1 LKLLKGY
8 HKDEINIRMKK
19 IIYTFAAIVVLL
31 LISFALEPSF
41 TPKGS
46 LYIYNGTVITLED
59 EQPKANAVF
68 VDKGIIVAVGSD
80 PELRLHLKETTQLI
94 DLKGAT
100 LLPGFIDP
108 HTHPVASSFL
118 HGMIDLSGFTHENQN
133 EIWTHLESKIKNYSP
148 GEWIL
153 CKGLDVVLV
162 ADLEPPHIT
171 YLDSISPNNPLLILS
186 LSMHSFWGNSLAFS
200 AVGIN
205 KNSPNPT
212 GSSYYGKDAGGNLN
226 GYISEQAA
234 FQPFRDT
241 VINAMGS
248 AVLKEKCVTI
258 LDEYAA
264 NGNTCITS
272 MGITTNDPDVIR
284 LYQHLSSQ
292 QTSLFNNIL
301 QRLGLLPDR
310 KPTVRN
316 FVFVRDDADHL
327 LPFSP
332 NNGDDYFKMTGV
344 KFWYD
349 GSPYTGSM
357 YLNEPF
363 KSSTVNQEKTHV
375 PTGHS
380 GKALWNNDEIANRIK
395 QYDSV
400 GWQVAIHTQGDR
412 AISETLNAFEKS
424 GIPKNSR
431 HRLEHCLLPSKKDI
445 QRMSKL
451 GVSPSFHIN
460 HLWYYGEALEDH
472 IIGRE
477 RTDKI
482 LPLKAAE
489 NNSLIFSLHADQPMF
504 ESNPLSL
511 LHTAVNRKTR
521 DGKIVGKSNKISVE
535 QGLKSL
541 TINAAWQ
548 IKMENKIG
556 SIKPGKYADFVIIDQ
571 NPMMVDPEKIK
582 DIHVLQTIVS
592 GNIIYKKD

>member
-1 LKLLKGY
+1 
-8 HKDEINIRMKK
+8 MKK
-19 IIYTFAAIVVLL
+19 IIYIYTFAATVVLL

-41 TPKGS
+41 TPNGS

-68 VDKGIIVAVGSD
+68 VDKGKIVAVGSD
-80 PELRLHLKETTQLI
+80 PELRLHLKETTKII

-133 EIWTHLESKIKNYSP
+133 EIWTHLESNIKNYAP

-162 ADLEPPHIT
+162 DDLEPPHIT

-200 AVGIN
+200 AAGIN

-212 GSSYYGKDAGGNLN
+212 GSSYYGKDAGENLN

-234 FQPFRDT
+234 FQPFKDT

-248 AVLKEKCVTI
+248 AVLKEKCVTV

-292 QTSLFNNIL
+292 QTSLFNKIL

-332 NNGDDYFKMTGV
+332 NNGDDYFKMAGV

-363 KSSTVNQEKTHV
+363 KSSTVNQEKIHV

-395 QYDSV
+395 RYDSV

-412 AISETLNAFEKS
+412 AISETLDAFEKS

-504 ESNPLSL
+504 ESDPLSL

-571 NPMMVDPEKIK
+571 NPMMVDPDKIK
-582 DIHVLQTIVS
+582 DIHVLQTIVN

>member
-1 LKLLKGY
+1 
-8 HKDEINIRMKK
+8 MKK
-19 IIYTFAAIVVLL
+19 IIHSFIAIVALL

-41 TPKGS
+41 TPNGS
-46 LYIYNGTVITLED
+46 LYIYNGTVITLEN
-59 EQPKANAVF
+59 EQPEANAVF
-68 VDKGIIVAVGSD
+68 VDEGKIVAVGSD
-80 PELRLHLKETTQLI
+80 PELRLHLKETTQII

-118 HGMIDLSGFTHENQN
+118 HGMIDLSGFTHDSQK
-133 EIWTHLESKIKNYSP
+133 EIWNHLESKINNYSP

-153 CKGLDVVLV
+153 CKGFDVVLV
-162 ADLEPPHIT
+162 EDLVPPHIT

-186 LSMHSFWGNSLAFS
+186 LSGHSYWGNSLAFS
-200 AVGIN
+200 AAGIN
-205 KNSPNPT
+205 KSSPNPS
-212 GSSYYGKDAGGNLN
+212 GSSYYGRDAGGTLN

-234 FQPFRDT
+234 FQPFRNT
-241 VINAMGS
+241 VINTIGS
-248 AVLKEKCVTI
+248 DVLKEKCVI
-258 LDEYAA
+258 VLDEYAA
-264 NGNTCITS
+264 NGNTSITS
-272 MGITTNDPDVIR
+272 MGITAYDPDVIR
-284 LYQHLSSQ
+284 LYQHLSSE
-292 QTSLFNNIL
+292 QTSLLNKVL
-301 QRLGLLPDR
+301 QRLGLLPRR

-332 NNGDDYFKMTGV
+332 NNGDDFFKMSGV

-363 KSSTVNQEKTHV
+363 KSSSVNQEKIHV
-375 PTGHS
+375 PLGHS
-380 GKALWNNDEIANRIK
+380 GKALWKNDEISNRIK

-400 GWQVAIHTQGDR
+400 GWQVAVHTQGDR
-412 AISETLNAFEKS
+412 AISETLDAFEKS

-431 HRLEHCLLPSKKDI
+431 HRLEHCLLPSKKAI
-445 QRMSKL
+445 QRMVKL

-472 IIGRE
+472 IIGQE
-477 RTDKI
+477 RTDEI
-482 LPLKAAE
+482 LPLKSAE
-489 NNSLIFSLHADQPMF
+489 NNSLIFSIHADQPMF

-521 DGKIVGKSNKISVE
+521 YGNLFGKSNKIGVE

-556 SIKPGKYADFVIIDQ
+556 SIKPGKYADFVILDQ

-582 DIHVLQTIVS
+582 DIHVLQTIVN
-592 GNIIYKKD
+592 GNIVYKKD

>member
-1 LKLLKGY
+1 
-8 HKDEINIRMKK
+8 MKK
-19 IIYTFAAIVVLL
+19 IVYILLATVALL

-41 TPKGS
+41 TPNGS

-68 VDKGIIVAVGSD
+68 VDKGKIVAVGSD

-118 HGMIDLSGFTHENQN
+118 HGMIDLSGFTHANQK
-133 EIWTHLESKIKNYSP
+133 EIWTHLESKIKNYAP

-162 ADLEPPHIT
+162 DDLEPPHIT

-200 AVGIN
+200 AAGIN
-205 KNSPNPT
+205 KNSPNPD
-212 GSSYYGKDAGGNLN
+212 GASYYGKDAGGNLN

-234 FQPFRDT
+234 FQPFRGT
-241 VINAMGS
+241 VINAMGN
-248 AVLKEKCVTI
+248 AVLKEKCVTV

-272 MGITTNDPDVIR
+272 MGITTNDPGVIR

-292 QTSLFNNIL
+292 QTSLFNTIL

-332 NNGDDYFKMTGV
+332 NNGDDYFKMAGV

-363 KSSTVNQEKTHV
+363 KSSTVNQEKIHV

-395 QYDSV
+395 RYDSV

-412 AISETLNAFEKS
+412 AISETLDAFEKS

-504 ESNPLSL
+504 ESDPLSL
-511 LHTAVNRKTR
+511 LHTAVNRETR
-521 DGKIVGKSNKISVE
+521 DGEIVGKSNKISVE

-556 SIKPGKYADFVIIDQ
+556 SIKPGKYADFVVIDQ

-582 DIHVLQTIVS
+582 DIHVLQTIMN

>member
-1 LKLLKGY
+1 
-8 HKDEINIRMKK
+8 MKK
-19 IIYTFAAIVVLL
+19 IIHSFVAIVVLL

-68 VDKGIIVAVGSD
+68 VDEGKIVAVGND
-80 PELRLHLKETTQLI
+80 PELRLHLKETTKLI

-118 HGMIDLSGFTHENQN
+118 HGMIDLSGFRHENQK
-133 EIWTHLESKIKNYSP
+133 EIWTHLESEIKNYAP
-148 GEWIL
+148 GEWIM

-162 ADLEPPHIT
+162 DDLEPPHIT

-186 LSMHSFWGNSLAFS
+186 LSMHSFWGNSLAFN
-200 AVGIN
+200 AAGIN
-205 KNSPNPT
+205 KNSPNPSE
-212 GSSYYGKDAGGNLN
+212 SSFYGKDASGSLN

-241 VINAMGS
+241 VINAMGKV
-248 AVLKEKCVTI
+248 VLKEKCVTV

-272 MGITTNDPDVIR
+272 MGITTNDPNVIR

-292 QTSLFNNIL
+292 KTSIFNTIL
-301 QRLGLLPDR
+301 QRFGLLPDR
-310 KPTVRN
+310 RPTVRN

-332 NNGDDYFKMTGV
+332 NNGDDFFKMSGV

-363 KSSTVNQEKTHV
+363 KSSSVNQEKIHV
-375 PTGHS
+375 PLGHS
-380 GKALWNNDEIANRIK
+380 GKALWKNDEIANRIK

-400 GWQVAIHTQGDR
+400 GWQVAVHTQGDR
-412 AISETLNAFEKS
+412 AISETLDAFEKS

-431 HRLEHCLLPSKKDI
+431 HRLEHCLLPSKKAI
-445 QRMSKL
+445 QRMVKL

-472 IIGRE
+472 IIGQE
-477 RTDKI
+477 RTDEI
-482 LPLKAAE
+482 LPLKSAE
-489 NNSLIFSLHADQPMF
+489 NNSLIFSIHADQPMF

-521 DGKIVGKSNKISVE
+521 YGNLFGKSNKIGVE

-556 SIKPGKYADFVIIDQ
+556 SIKPGKYADFVILDQ

-582 DIHVLQTIVS
+582 DIHVLQTIVN
-592 GNIIYKKD
+592 GNIVYKKD

>member
-1 LKLLKGY
+1 
-8 HKDEINIRMKK
+8 MKK
-19 IIYTFAAIVVLL
+19 IIHSFVAIVALL

-68 VDKGIIVAVGSD
+68 VDKGKIVAVGND
-80 PELRLHLKETTQLI
+80 PELRLHLKETTKLI

-118 HGMIDLSGFTHENQN
+118 HEMIDLSGFRHENQK
-133 EIWTHLESKIKNYSP
+133 EIWTHLESEIKNYAP
-148 GEWIL
+148 GEWIM

-162 ADLEPPHIT
+162 DDLEPPHIT

-186 LSMHSFWGNSLAFS
+186 LSMHSFWGNSLAFN
-200 AVGIN
+200 AAGIN
-205 KNSPNPT
+205 KNSPNPSE
-212 GSSYYGKDAGGNLN
+212 SSFYGKDASGSLN

-241 VINAMGS
+241 VINAMGKV
-248 AVLKEKCVTI
+248 VLKEKCVTV

-272 MGITTNDPDVIR
+272 MGITTNDPNVIR
-284 LYQHLSSQ
+284 LYQHLSSE
-292 QTSLFNNIL
+292 QTSLLNKVL
-301 QRLGLLPDR
+301 QRLGLLPRR

-316 FVFVRDDADHL
+316 FVFVRDDADYL

-332 NNGDDYFKMTGV
+332 NNGDDFFKMAGV

-363 KSSTVNQEKTHV
+363 KSSSVNQEKIHV
-375 PTGHS
+375 PLGHS
-380 GKALWNNDEIANRIK
+380 GKALWKNDEIANRIK

-400 GWQVAIHTQGDR
+400 GWQVAVHTQGDR
-412 AISETLNAFEKS
+412 AISETLDAFEKS

-431 HRLEHCLLPSKKDI
+431 HRLEHCLLPSKKAI
-445 QRMSKL
+445 QRMVKL

-460 HLWYYGEALEDH
+460 HLWYYGEALENH

-504 ESNPLSL
+504 ESDPLSL

-521 DGKIVGKSNKISVE
+521 YGNLFGKSSKIGVE

-556 SIKPGKYADFVIIDQ
+556 SIKPGKYADFVILDQ

-582 DIHVLQTIVS
+582 DIHVLQTIVN
-592 GNIIYKKD
+592 GNIVYKKD

>member
-1 LKLLKGY
+1 
-8 HKDEINIRMKK
+8 MKK
-19 IIYTFAAIVVLL
+19 IIYIYTFAATVVLL

-41 TPKGS
+41 TPNGS

-68 VDKGIIVAVGSD
+68 VDKGKIVAVGSD

-118 HGMIDLSGFTHENQN
+118 HGMIDLSGFTHENQK

-200 AVGIN
+200 AAGIN

-212 GSSYYGKDAGGNLN
+212 GSSYYGKDADENLN

-248 AVLKEKCVTI
+248 AVLKEKCVTV
-258 LDEYAA
+258 LYEYAA

-332 NNGDDYFKMTGV
+332 NNGDDYFKMVGV

-363 KSSTVNQEKTHV
+363 KSSTVNQEKIHV
-375 PTGHS
+375 PAGHS
-380 GKALWNNDEIANRIK
+380 GKALWNKDEIANRIQ
-395 QYDSV
+395 QYDSA

-412 AISETLNAFEKS
+412 AISEPLDAFKKS
-424 GIPKNSR
+424 GIQKNSR

-445 QRMSKL
+445 QRMAKL

-477 RTDKI
+477 RTEKI

-504 ESNPLSL
+504 ESDPLSL
-511 LHTAVNRKTR
+511 LHTAVNRETR
-521 DGKIVGKSNKISVE
+521 DGKIVGKSNKITVE

-571 NPMMVDPEKIK
+571 NPMMVDPDKIK
-582 DIHVLQTIVS
+582 DIHVLQTIVN

>member
-1 LKLLKGY
+1 
-8 HKDEINIRMKK
+8 MKK
-19 IIYTFAAIVVLL
+19 IVYILLATVALL

-46 LYIYNGTVITLED
+46 LYIYNGTVITLEN
-59 EQPKANAVF
+59 EQPEANAVF
-68 VDKGIIVAVGSD
+68 VDEGKIVAVGSD
-80 PELRLHLKETTQLI
+80 PELRLHLKETTQII

-118 HGMIDLSGFTHENQN
+118 HGMIDLSGFTHDSQK
-133 EIWTHLESKIKNYSP
+133 EIWNHLESKINNYSP

-153 CKGLDVVLV
+153 CKGFDVVLV
-162 ADLEPPHIT
+162 EDLVPPHIT

-186 LSMHSFWGNSLAFS
+186 LSGHSYWGNSLAFS
-200 AVGIN
+200 AAGIN
-205 KNSPNPT
+205 KSSPNPS
-212 GSSYYGKDAGGNLN
+212 GSSYYGRDAGGTLN

-234 FQPFRDT
+234 FQPFRNT
-241 VINAMGS
+241 VINTIGS
-248 AVLKEKCVTI
+248 DVLKEKCVI
-258 LDEYAA
+258 VLDEYAA
-264 NGNTCITS
+264 NGNTSITS
-272 MGITTNDPDVIR
+272 MGITAYDPDVIR
-284 LYQHLSSQ
+284 LYQHLSSE
-292 QTSLFNNIL
+292 QTSLLNKVL
-301 QRLGLLPDR
+301 QRLGLLPRR

-332 NNGDDYFKMTGV
+332 NNGDDFFKMSGV

-363 KSSTVNQEKTHV
+363 KSSSVNQEKIHV
-375 PTGHS
+375 PLGHS
-380 GKALWNNDEIANRIK
+380 GKALWKNDEISNRIK

-400 GWQVAIHTQGDR
+400 GWQVAVHTQGDR
-412 AISETLNAFEKS
+412 AISETLDAFEKS

-431 HRLEHCLLPSKKDI
+431 HRLEHCLLPSKKAI
-445 QRMSKL
+445 QRMVKL

-472 IIGRE
+472 IIGQE
-477 RTDKI
+477 RTDEI
-482 LPLKAAE
+482 LPLKSAE
-489 NNSLIFSLHADQPMF
+489 NNSLIFSIHADQPMF

-521 DGKIVGKSNKISVE
+521 YGNLFGKSNKIGVE

-582 DIHVLQTIVS
+582 DIHVLQTIVN
-592 GNIIYKKD
+592 GNIVYKKD

>member
-1 LKLLKGY
+1 
-8 HKDEINIRMKK
+8 MKK
-19 IIYTFAAIVVLL
+19 IIHSFVAIVVLL

-46 LYIYNGTVITLED
+46 LYIYNGTVITLEN
-59 EQPKANAVF
+59 EQPEANAVF
-68 VDKGIIVAVGSD
+68 VDEGKIVAVGSD
-80 PELRLHLKETTQLI
+80 TELRLHLKETTQII

-118 HGMIDLSGFTHENQN
+118 HGMIDLSGFTHDSQK
-133 EIWTHLESKIKNYSP
+133 EIWNHLESKINNYSP
-148 GEWIL
+148 GKWIL
-153 CKGLDVVLV
+153 CKGFDVVLV
-162 ADLEPPHIT
+162 EDLVPPHIT

-186 LSMHSFWGNSLAFS
+186 LSGHSYWGNSLAFS
-200 AVGIN
+200 AAGIN
-205 KNSPNPT
+205 KSSPNPS
-212 GSSYYGKDAGGNLN
+212 GSSYYGRDAGGTLN

-234 FQPFRDT
+234 FQPFRNT
-241 VINAMGS
+241 VINTIGS
-248 AVLKEKCVTI
+248 DVLKEKCVI
-258 LDEYAA
+258 VLDEYAA
-264 NGNTCITS
+264 NGNTSITS
-272 MGITTNDPDVIR
+272 MGITAYDPDVIR
-284 LYQHLSSQ
+284 LYQHLSSE
-292 QTSLFNNIL
+292 QTSLLNKVL
-301 QRLGLLPDR
+301 QRLGLLPRR

-332 NNGDDYFKMTGV
+332 NNGDDFFKMSGV

-363 KSSTVNQEKTHV
+363 KSSSVNQEKIHV
-375 PTGHS
+375 PLGHS
-380 GKALWNNDEIANRIK
+380 GKALWKNDEISNRIK

-400 GWQVAIHTQGDR
+400 GWQVAVHTQGDR
-412 AISETLNAFEKS
+412 AISETLDAFEKS
-424 GIPKNSR
+424 GISKNSR
-431 HRLEHCLLPSKKDI
+431 HRLEHCLLPSKKAI
-445 QRMSKL
+445 QRMVKL

-472 IIGRE
+472 IIGQE
-477 RTDKI
+477 RTDEI
-482 LPLKAAE
+482 LPLKSAE
-489 NNSLIFSLHADQPMF
+489 NNSLIFSIHADQPMF

-521 DGKIVGKSNKISVE
+521 YGNLFGKSNKIGVE

-556 SIKPGKYADFVIIDQ
+556 SIKPGKYADFVILDQ

-582 DIHVLQTIVS
+582 DIHVLQTIVN
-592 GNIIYKKD
+592 GNIVYKKD

>member
-1 LKLLKGY
+1 
-8 HKDEINIRMKK
+8 MKK
-19 IIYTFAAIVVLL
+19 IIHSFIAIVALL

-41 TPKGS
+41 TPNGS
-46 LYIYNGTVITLED
+46 LYIYNGTVITLEN
-59 EQPKANAVF
+59 EQPEANAVF
-68 VDKGIIVAVGSD
+68 VDEGKIVAVGSD
-80 PELRLHLKETTQLI
+80 TELRLHLKETTQII

-118 HGMIDLSGFTHENQN
+118 HGMIDLSGFTHDSQK
-133 EIWTHLESKIKNYSP
+133 EIWNHLESKINNYSP

-153 CKGLDVVLV
+153 CKGFDVVLV
-162 ADLEPPHIT
+162 EDLVPPHIT

-186 LSMHSFWGNSLAFS
+186 LSGHSYWGNSLAFS
-200 AVGIN
+200 AAGIN
-205 KNSPNPT
+205 KSSPNPS
-212 GSSYYGKDAGGNLN
+212 GSSYYGRDAGGTLN

-234 FQPFRDT
+234 FQPFRNT
-241 VINAMGS
+241 VINTIGS
-248 AVLKEKCVTI
+248 DVLKEKCVI
-258 LDEYAA
+258 VLDEYAA
-264 NGNTCITS
+264 NGNTSITS
-272 MGITTNDPDVIR
+272 MGITAYDPDVIR
-284 LYQHLSSQ
+284 LYQHLSSE
-292 QTSLFNNIL
+292 QTSLLNKVL
-301 QRLGLLPDR
+301 QRLGLLPRR

-332 NNGDDYFKMTGV
+332 NNGDDFFKMSGV

-363 KSSTVNQEKTHV
+363 KSSSVNQEKIHV
-375 PTGHS
+375 PLGHS
-380 GKALWNNDEIANRIK
+380 GKALWKNDEISNRIK

-400 GWQVAIHTQGDR
+400 GWQVAVHTQGDR
-412 AISETLNAFEKS
+412 AISETLDAFEKS
-424 GIPKNSR
+424 GISKNSR
-431 HRLEHCLLPSKKDI
+431 HRLEHCLLPSKKAI
-445 QRMSKL
+445 QRMVKL

-472 IIGRE
+472 IIGQE
-477 RTDKI
+477 RTDEI
-482 LPLKAAE
+482 LPLKSAE
-489 NNSLIFSLHADQPMF
+489 NNSLIFSIHADQPMF

-521 DGKIVGKSNKISVE
+521 YGNLFGKSNKIGVE

-556 SIKPGKYADFVIIDQ
+556 SIKPGKYADFVILDQ

-582 DIHVLQTIVS
+582 DIHVLQTIVN
-592 GNIIYKKD
+592 GNIVYKKD

>member
-1 LKLLKGY
+1 
-8 HKDEINIRMKK
+8 MKK
-19 IIYTFAAIVVLL
+19 IIHSFVAIVTLL

-68 VDKGIIVAVGSD
+68 VDKGKIVAVGND
-80 PELRLHLKETTQLI
+80 PELRLHLKETTKLI

-118 HGMIDLSGFTHENQN
+118 HEMIDLSGFRHENQK
-133 EIWTHLESKIKNYSP
+133 EIWTHLESEIKNYAP
-148 GEWIL
+148 GEWIM

-162 ADLEPPHIT
+162 DDLEPPHIT

-186 LSMHSFWGNSLAFS
+186 LSMHSFWGNSLAFN
-200 AVGIN
+200 AAGIN
-205 KNSPNPT
+205 KNSPNPSE
-212 GSSYYGKDAGGNLN
+212 SSFYGKDASGSLN

-241 VINAMGS
+241 VINAMGKV
-248 AVLKEKCVTI
+248 VLKEKCVTV

-272 MGITTNDPDVIR
+272 MGITTNDPNVIR
-284 LYQHLSSQ
+284 LYQHLSSE
-292 QTSLFNNIL
+292 QTSLLNKVL
-301 QRLGLLPDR
+301 QRLGLLPRR

-316 FVFVRDDADHL
+316 FVFVRDDADYL

-332 NNGDDYFKMTGV
+332 NNGDDFFKMAGV

-363 KSSTVNQEKTHV
+363 KSSSVNQEKIHV
-375 PTGHS
+375 PLGHS
-380 GKALWNNDEIANRIK
+380 GKALWKNDEIANRIK
-395 QYDSV
+395 RYDSV

-412 AISETLNAFEKS
+412 AISETLDAFEKS

-445 QRMSKL
+445 QRMAKL

-460 HLWYYGEALEDH
+460 HIWYYGEALEDH

-482 LPLKAAE
+482 LPLKAVE

-504 ESNPLSL
+504 ESDPLSL

-571 NPMMVDPEKIK
+571 NPMMVDPDKIK
-582 DIHVLQTIVS
+582 DIHVLQTIVN
-592 GNIIYKKD
+592 GNTIYKKD

>member
-1 LKLLKGY
+1 
-8 HKDEINIRMKK
+8 MKK
-19 IIYTFAAIVVLL
+19 IIHSFVAIVALL
-31 LISFALEPSF
+31 LISFSLEPSF
-41 TPKGS
+41 TPNGS
-46 LYIYNGTVITLED
+46 LYIYNGTVITLEN
-59 EQPKANAVF
+59 EQPEANAVF
-68 VDKGIIVAVGSD
+68 VDEGKIVAVGSD
-80 PELRLHLKETTQLI
+80 TELRLHLKETTQII

-118 HGMIDLSGFTHENQN
+118 HGMIDLSGFTHDSQK
-133 EIWTHLESKIKNYSP
+133 EIWNHLESKINNYSP

-153 CKGLDVVLV
+153 CKGFDVVLV
-162 ADLEPPHIT
+162 EDLVPPHIT

-186 LSMHSFWGNSLAFS
+186 LSGHSYWGNSLAFS
-200 AVGIN
+200 AAGIN
-205 KNSPNPT
+205 KSSPNPS
-212 GSSYYGKDAGGNLN
+212 GSSYYGRDAGGTLN

-234 FQPFRDT
+234 FQPFRNT
-241 VINAMGS
+241 VINTIGS
-248 AVLKEKCVTI
+248 DVLKEKCVI
-258 LDEYAA
+258 VLDEYAA
-264 NGNTCITS
+264 NGNTSITS
-272 MGITTNDPDVIR
+272 MGITAYDPDVIR
-284 LYQHLSSQ
+284 LYQHLSSE
-292 QTSLFNNIL
+292 QTSLLNKVL
-301 QRLGLLPDR
+301 QRLGLLPRR

-332 NNGDDYFKMTGV
+332 NNGDDFFKMSGV

-363 KSSTVNQEKTHV
+363 KSSSVNQEKIHV
-375 PTGHS
+375 PLGHS
-380 GKALWNNDEIANRIK
+380 GKALWKNDEISNRIK

-400 GWQVAIHTQGDR
+400 GWQVAVHTQGDR
-412 AISETLNAFEKS
+412 AISETLDAFEKS

-431 HRLEHCLLPSKKDI
+431 HRLEHCLLPSKKAI
-445 QRMSKL
+445 QRMVKL

-472 IIGRE
+472 IIGQE
-477 RTDKI
+477 RTDEI
-482 LPLKAAE
+482 LPLKSAE
-489 NNSLIFSLHADQPMF
+489 NNSLIFSIHADQPMF

-521 DGKIVGKSNKISVE
+521 YGNLFGKSNKIGVE

-556 SIKPGKYADFVIIDQ
+556 SIKPGKYADFVILDQ

-582 DIHVLQTIVS
+582 DIHVLQTIVN
-592 GNIIYKKD
+592 GNIVYKKD

>member
-1 LKLLKGY
+1 
-8 HKDEINIRMKK
+8 MKK
-19 IIYTFAAIVVLL
+19 IIHSFVAIVALL

-68 VDKGIIVAVGSD
+68 VDKGKIVAVGND
-80 PELRLHLKETTQLI
+80 PELRLHLKETTKLI

-118 HGMIDLSGFTHENQN
+118 HEMIDLSGFRHENQK
-133 EIWTHLESKIKNYSP
+133 EIWTHLESEIKNYAP
-148 GEWIL
+148 GEWIM

-162 ADLEPPHIT
+162 DDLEPPHIT

-186 LSMHSFWGNSLAFS
+186 LSMHSFWGNSLAFN
-200 AVGIN
+200 AAGIN
-205 KNSPNPT
+205 KNSPNPSE
-212 GSSYYGKDAGGNLN
+212 SSFYGKDASGSLN

-241 VINAMGS
+241 VINAMGKV
-248 AVLKEKCVTI
+248 VLKEKCVTV

-272 MGITTNDPDVIR
+272 MGITTNDPNVIR
-284 LYQHLSSQ
+284 LYQHLSSE
-292 QTSLFNNIL
+292 QTSLLNKVL
-301 QRLGLLPDR
+301 QRLGLLPRR

-316 FVFVRDDADHL
+316 FVFVRDDADYL

-332 NNGDDYFKMTGV
+332 NNGDDFFKMAGV

-363 KSSTVNQEKTHV
+363 KSSSVNQEKIHV
-375 PTGHS
+375 PLGHS
-380 GKALWNNDEIANRIK
+380 GKALWKNDEIANRIK

-400 GWQVAIHTQGDR
+400 GWQVAVHTQGDR
-412 AISETLNAFEKS
+412 AISETLDAFEKS

-431 HRLEHCLLPSKKDI
+431 HRLEHCLLPSKKAI
-445 QRMSKL
+445 QRMVKL

-482 LPLKAAE
+482 LPLKAVE

-504 ESNPLSL
+504 ESDPLSL

-556 SIKPGKYADFVIIDQ
+556 SIKPGKYADFVILDQ

-582 DIHVLQTIVS
+582 DIHVLQTIVN
-592 GNIIYKKD
+592 GNIVYKKD

>member
-1 LKLLKGY
+1 
-8 HKDEINIRMKK
+8 MKK
-19 IIYTFAAIVVLL
+19 IIHSFVAIVALL

-68 VDKGIIVAVGSD
+68 VDKGKIVAVGND
-80 PELRLHLKETTQLI
+80 PELRLHLKETTKLI

-118 HGMIDLSGFTHENQN
+118 HEMIDLSGFRHENQK
-133 EIWTHLESKIKNYSP
+133 EIWTHLESEIKNYAP
-148 GEWIL
+148 GEWIM

-162 ADLEPPHIT
+162 DDLEPPHIT

-186 LSMHSFWGNSLAFS
+186 LSMHSFWGNSLAFN
-200 AVGIN
+200 AAGIN
-205 KNSPNPT
+205 KNSPNPSE
-212 GSSYYGKDAGGNLN
+212 SSFYGKDASGSLN

-241 VINAMGS
+241 VINAMGKV
-248 AVLKEKCVTI
+248 VLKEKCVTV

-272 MGITTNDPDVIR
+272 MGITTNDPNVIR
-284 LYQHLSSQ
+284 LYQHLSSE
-292 QTSLFNNIL
+292 QTSLLNKVL
-301 QRLGLLPDR
+301 QRLGLLPRR

-316 FVFVRDDADHL
+316 FVFVRDDADYL

-332 NNGDDYFKMTGV
+332 NNGDDFFKMAGV

-363 KSSTVNQEKTHV
+363 KSSSVNQEKIHV
-375 PTGHS
+375 PLGHS
-380 GKALWNNDEIANRIK
+380 GKALWKNDEIANRIK

-400 GWQVAIHTQGDR
+400 GWQVAVHTQGDR
-412 AISETLNAFEKS
+412 AISETLDAFEKS

-431 HRLEHCLLPSKKDI
+431 HRLEHCLLPSKKAI
-445 QRMSKL
+445 QRMVKL

-460 HLWYYGEALEDH
+460 HLWYYGEALENH

-504 ESNPLSL
+504 ESDPLSL

-521 DGKIVGKSNKISVE
+521 YGNLFGKSNKIGVE

-556 SIKPGKYADFVIIDQ
+556 SIKPGKYADFVILDQ

-582 DIHVLQTIVS
+582 DIHVLQTIVN
-592 GNIIYKKD
+592 GNIVYKKD

>member
-1 LKLLKGY
+1 
-8 HKDEINIRMKK
+8 MKK
-19 IIYTFAAIVVLL
+19 IIHSFVAIVALL

-68 VDKGIIVAVGSD
+68 VDKGKIVAVGND
-80 PELRLHLKETTQLI
+80 PELRLHLKETTKLI

-118 HGMIDLSGFTHENQN
+118 HEMIDLSGFRHENQK
-133 EIWTHLESKIKNYSP
+133 EIWTHLESEIKNYAP
-148 GEWIL
+148 GEWIM

-162 ADLEPPHIT
+162 DDLEPPHIT

-186 LSMHSFWGNSLAFS
+186 LSMHSFWGNSLAFN
-200 AVGIN
+200 AAGIN
-205 KNSPNPT
+205 INSPNPSE
-212 GSSYYGKDAGGNLN
+212 SSFYGKDASGSLN

-241 VINAMGS
+241 VINAMGKV
-248 AVLKEKCVTI
+248 VLKEKCVTV

-272 MGITTNDPDVIR
+272 MGITTNDPNVIR
-284 LYQHLSSQ
+284 LYQHLSSE
-292 QTSLFNNIL
+292 QTSLLNKVL
-301 QRLGLLPDR
+301 QRLGLLPRR

-316 FVFVRDDADHL
+316 FVFVRDDADYL

-332 NNGDDYFKMTGV
+332 NNGDDFFKMAGV

-363 KSSTVNQEKTHV
+363 KSSSVNQEKIHV
-375 PTGHS
+375 PLGHS
-380 GKALWNNDEIANRIK
+380 GKALWKNDEIANRIK

-400 GWQVAIHTQGDR
+400 GWQVAVHTQGDR
-412 AISETLNAFEKS
+412 AISETLDAFEKS

-431 HRLEHCLLPSKKDI
+431 HRLEHCLLPSKKAI
-445 QRMSKL
+445 QRMVKL

-460 HLWYYGEALEDH
+460 HLWYYGEALENH

-504 ESNPLSL
+504 ESDPLSL

-521 DGKIVGKSNKISVE
+521 YGNLFGKSDKIGVE

-556 SIKPGKYADFVIIDQ
+556 SIKPGKYADFVILDQ

-582 DIHVLQTIVS
+582 DIHVLQTIVN
-592 GNIIYKKD
+592 GNIVYKKD

>member
-1 LKLLKGY
+1 
-8 HKDEINIRMKK
+8 MKK
-19 IIYTFAAIVVLL
+19 IIHSFVAIVALL

-68 VDKGIIVAVGSD
+68 VDKGKIVAVGND
-80 PELRLHLKETTQLI
+80 PELRLHLKETTKLI

-118 HGMIDLSGFTHENQN
+118 HGMIDLSGFRHENQK
-133 EIWTHLESKIKNYSP
+133 EIWTHLESEIKNYAP
-148 GEWIL
+148 GEWIM

-162 ADLEPPHIT
+162 DDLEPPHIT

-186 LSMHSFWGNSLAFS
+186 LSMHSFWGNSLAFN
-200 AVGIN
+200 AAGIN
-205 KNSPNPT
+205 KNSPNPSE
-212 GSSYYGKDAGGNLN
+212 SSFYGKDASGSFN

-241 VINAMGS
+241 VINAMGKV
-248 AVLKEKCVTI
+248 VLKEKCVTV

-272 MGITTNDPDVIR
+272 MGITTNDPNVIR

-292 QTSLFNNIL
+292 KTSIFNTIL
-301 QRLGLLPDR
+301 QRFGLLPDR
-310 KPTVRN
+310 RPTVRN

-327 LPFSP
+327 LPFSS
-332 NNGDDYFKMTGV
+332 NNGDDFFKMAGV

-363 KSSTVNQEKTHV
+363 KSSSVNQEKIHV
-375 PTGHS
+375 PLGHS
-380 GKALWNNDEIANRIK
+380 GKALWKNDEIANRIK

-400 GWQVAIHTQGDR
+400 GWQVAVHTQGDR
-412 AISETLNAFEKS
+412 AISETLDAFEKS

-431 HRLEHCLLPSKKDI
+431 HRLEHCLLPSKKAI
-445 QRMSKL
+445 QRMVKL

-472 IIGRE
+472 IIGQE
-477 RTDKI
+477 RTDEI
-482 LPLKAAE
+482 LPLKSAE
-489 NNSLIFSLHADQPMF
+489 NNSLIFSIHADQPMF

-521 DGKIVGKSNKISVE
+521 YGNLFGKSNKIGVE

-556 SIKPGKYADFVIIDQ
+556 SIKPGKYADFVILDQ

-582 DIHVLQTIVS
+582 DIHVLQTIVN
-592 GNIIYKKD
+592 GNIVYKKD

>member
-1 LKLLKGY
+1 
-8 HKDEINIRMKK
+8 MKK
-19 IIYTFAAIVVLL
+19 IIHSFVAIVALL
-31 LISFALEPSF
+31 LISFSLEPSF
-41 TPKGS
+41 TPNGS
-46 LYIYNGTVITLED
+46 LYIYNGTVITLEN
-59 EQPKANAVF
+59 EQPEANAVF
-68 VDKGIIVAVGSD
+68 VDEGKIVAVGSD
-80 PELRLHLKETTQLI
+80 PELRLHLKETTQII

-118 HGMIDLSGFTHENQN
+118 HGMIDLSGFTHDSQK
-133 EIWTHLESKIKNYSP
+133 EIWNHLESKINNYSP

-153 CKGLDVVLV
+153 CKGFDVVLV
-162 ADLEPPHIT
+162 EDLVPPHIT

-186 LSMHSFWGNSLAFS
+186 LSGHSYWGNSLAFS
-200 AVGIN
+200 AAGIN
-205 KNSPNPT
+205 KSSPNPS
-212 GSSYYGKDAGGNLN
+212 GSSYYGRDAGGTLN

-234 FQPFRDT
+234 FQPFRNT
-241 VINAMGS
+241 VINTIGS
-248 AVLKEKCVTI
+248 DVLKEKCVI
-258 LDEYAA
+258 VLDEYAA
-264 NGNTCITS
+264 NGNTSITS
-272 MGITTNDPDVIR
+272 MGITAYDPDVIR
-284 LYQHLSSQ
+284 LYQHLSSE
-292 QTSLFNNIL
+292 QTSLLNKVL
-301 QRLGLLPDR
+301 QRLGLLPRR

-332 NNGDDYFKMTGV
+332 NNGDDFFKMSGV

-363 KSSTVNQEKTHV
+363 KSSSVNQEKIHV
-375 PTGHS
+375 PLGHS
-380 GKALWNNDEIANRIK
+380 GKALWKNDEISNRIK

-400 GWQVAIHTQGDR
+400 GWQVAVHTQGDR
-412 AISETLNAFEKS
+412 AISETLDAFEKS

-431 HRLEHCLLPSKKDI
+431 HRLEHCLLPSKKAI
-445 QRMSKL
+445 QRMVKL

-472 IIGRE
+472 IIGQE
-477 RTDKI
+477 RTDEI
-482 LPLKAAE
+482 LPLKSAE
-489 NNSLIFSLHADQPMF
+489 NNSLIFSIHADQPMF

-521 DGKIVGKSNKISVE
+521 YGNLFGKSNKIGVE

-556 SIKPGKYADFVIIDQ
+556 SIKPGKYADFVILDQ

-582 DIHVLQTIVS
+582 DIHVLQTIVN
-592 GNIIYKKD
+592 GNIVYKKD

>member
-1 LKLLKGY
+1 
-8 HKDEINIRMKK
+8 MKK
-19 IIYTFAAIVVLL
+19 IIHSFVAIVTLL

-68 VDKGIIVAVGSD
+68 VDKGKIVAVGND
-80 PELRLHLKETTQLI
+80 PELRLHLKETTKLI

-118 HGMIDLSGFTHENQN
+118 HEMIDLSGFRHENQK
-133 EIWTHLESKIKNYSP
+133 EIWTHLESEIKNYAP
-148 GEWIL
+148 GEWIM

-162 ADLEPPHIT
+162 DDLEPPHIT

-186 LSMHSFWGNSLAFS
+186 LSMHSFWGNSLAFN
-200 AVGIN
+200 AAGIN
-205 KNSPNPT
+205 KNSPNPSE
-212 GSSYYGKDAGGNLN
+212 SSFYGKDASGSLN

-241 VINAMGS
+241 VINAMGKV
-248 AVLKEKCVTI
+248 VLKEKCVTV

-272 MGITTNDPDVIR
+272 MGITTNDPNVIR
-284 LYQHLSSQ
+284 LYQHLSSE
-292 QTSLFNNIL
+292 QTSLLNKVL
-301 QRLGLLPDR
+301 QRLGLLPRR

-316 FVFVRDDADHL
+316 FVFVRDDADYL

-332 NNGDDYFKMTGV
+332 NNGDDFFKMAGV

-363 KSSTVNQEKTHV
+363 KSSSVNQEKIHV
-375 PTGHS
+375 PLGHS
-380 GKALWNNDEIANRIK
+380 GKALWKNDEIANRIK

-400 GWQVAIHTQGDR
+400 GWQVAVHTQGDR
-412 AISETLNAFEKS
+412 AISETLDAFEKS

-431 HRLEHCLLPSKKDI
+431 HRLEHCLLPSKKAI
-445 QRMSKL
+445 QRMVKL

-460 HLWYYGEALEDH
+460 HLWYYGEALENH

-504 ESNPLSL
+504 ESDPLSL

-521 DGKIVGKSNKISVE
+521 YGNLFGKSNKIGVE

-556 SIKPGKYADFVIIDQ
+556 SIKPGKYADFVILDQ

-582 DIHVLQTIVS
+582 DIHVLQTIVN
-592 GNIIYKKD
+592 GNIVYKKD

>member
-1 LKLLKGY
+1 
-8 HKDEINIRMKK
+8 MKK
-19 IIYTFAAIVVLL
+19 IIHSFIAIVALL
-31 LISFALEPSF
+31 LISFSLEPSF
-41 TPKGS
+41 TPNGS
-46 LYIYNGTVITLED
+46 LYIYNGTVITLEN
-59 EQPKANAVF
+59 EQPEANAVF
-68 VDKGIIVAVGSD
+68 VDEGKIVAVGSD
-80 PELRLHLKETTQLI
+80 PELRLHLKETTQII

-118 HGMIDLSGFTHENQN
+118 HGMIDLSGFTHDSQK
-133 EIWTHLESKIKNYSP
+133 EIWNHLESKINNYSP

-153 CKGLDVVLV
+153 CKGFDVVLV
-162 ADLEPPHIT
+162 EDLVPPHIT

-186 LSMHSFWGNSLAFS
+186 LSGHSYWGNSLAFS
-200 AVGIN
+200 AAGIN
-205 KNSPNPT
+205 KSSPNPS
-212 GSSYYGKDAGGNLN
+212 GSSYYGRDAGGTLN

-234 FQPFRDT
+234 FQPFRNT
-241 VINAMGS
+241 VINTIGS
-248 AVLKEKCVTI
+248 DVLKEKCVI
-258 LDEYAA
+258 VLDEYAA
-264 NGNTCITS
+264 NGNTSITS
-272 MGITTNDPDVIR
+272 MGITAYDPDVIR
-284 LYQHLSSQ
+284 LYQHLSSE
-292 QTSLFNNIL
+292 QTSLLNKVL
-301 QRLGLLPDR
+301 QRLGLLPRR

-332 NNGDDYFKMTGV
+332 NNGDDFFKMSGV

-363 KSSTVNQEKTHV
+363 KSSSVNQEKIHV
-375 PTGHS
+375 PLGHS
-380 GKALWNNDEIANRIK
+380 GKALWKNDEISNRIK

-400 GWQVAIHTQGDR
+400 GWQVAVHTQGDR
-412 AISETLNAFEKS
+412 AISETLDAFEKS
-424 GIPKNSR
+424 GISKNSR
-431 HRLEHCLLPSKKDI
+431 HRLEHCLLPSKKAI
-445 QRMSKL
+445 QRMVKL

-472 IIGRE
+472 IIGQE
-477 RTDKI
+477 RTDEI
-482 LPLKAAE
+482 LPLKSAE
-489 NNSLIFSLHADQPMF
+489 NNSLIFSIHADQPMF

-521 DGKIVGKSNKISVE
+521 YGNLFGKSNKIGVE

-556 SIKPGKYADFVIIDQ
+556 SIKPGKYADFVILDQ

-582 DIHVLQTIVS
+582 DIHVLQTIVN
-592 GNIIYKKD
+592 GNIVYKKD

>member
-1 LKLLKGY
+1 
-8 HKDEINIRMKK
+8 MKK
-19 IIYTFAAIVVLL
+19 IIHSFVAIVTLL

-68 VDKGIIVAVGSD
+68 VDKGKIVAVGND
-80 PELRLHLKETTQLI
+80 PELRLHLKETTKLI

-118 HGMIDLSGFTHENQN
+118 HEMIDLSGFRHENQK
-133 EIWTHLESKIKNYSP
+133 EIWTHLESEIKNYAP
-148 GEWIL
+148 GEWIM

-162 ADLEPPHIT
+162 DDLEPPHIT

-186 LSMHSFWGNSLAFS
+186 LSMHSFWGNSLAFN
-200 AVGIN
+200 AAGIN
-205 KNSPNPT
+205 KNSPNPSE
-212 GSSYYGKDAGGNLN
+212 SSFYGKDASGSLN

-241 VINAMGS
+241 VINAMGKV
-248 AVLKEKCVTI
+248 VLKEKCVTV

-264 NGNTCITS
+264 NGNTSITS
-272 MGITTNDPDVIR
+272 MGITTNDPNVIR
-284 LYQHLSSQ
+284 LYQHLSSE
-292 QTSLFNNIL
+292 QTSLLNKVL
-301 QRLGLLPDR
+301 QRLGLLPRR

-316 FVFVRDDADHL
+316 FVFVRDDADYL

-332 NNGDDYFKMTGV
+332 NNGDDFFKMAGV

-363 KSSTVNQEKTHV
+363 KSSSVNQEKIHV
-375 PTGHS
+375 PLGHS
-380 GKALWNNDEIANRIK
+380 GKALWKNDEIANRIK

-400 GWQVAIHTQGDR
+400 GWQVAVHTQGDR
-412 AISETLNAFEKS
+412 AISETLDAFEKS

-431 HRLEHCLLPSKKDI
+431 HRLEHCLLPSKKAI
-445 QRMSKL
+445 QRMVKL

-460 HLWYYGEALEDH
+460 HLWYYGEALENH

-504 ESNPLSL
+504 ESDPLSL

-521 DGKIVGKSNKISVE
+521 YGNLFGKSNKIGVE

-556 SIKPGKYADFVIIDQ
+556 SIKPGKYADFVILDQ

-582 DIHVLQTIVS
+582 DIHVLQTIVN
-592 GNIIYKKD
+592 GNIVYKKD

>member
-1 LKLLKGY
+1 
-8 HKDEINIRMKK
+8 MKK
-19 IIYTFAAIVVLL
+19 IIHSFVAIVALL
-31 LISFALEPSF
+31 LISFSLEPSF
-41 TPKGS
+41 TPNGS
-46 LYIYNGTVITLED
+46 LYIYNGTVITLEN
-59 EQPKANAVF
+59 EQPEANAVF
-68 VDKGIIVAVGSD
+68 VDEGKIVAVGSD
-80 PELRLHLKETTQLI
+80 PELRLHLKETTQII

-118 HGMIDLSGFTHENQN
+118 HGMIDLSGFTHDSQK
-133 EIWTHLESKIKNYSP
+133 EIWNHLESKINNYSP
-148 GEWIL
+148 GKWIL
-153 CKGLDVVLV
+153 CKGFDVVLV
-162 ADLEPPHIT
+162 EDLVPPHIT

-186 LSMHSFWGNSLAFS
+186 LSGHSYWGNSLAFS
-200 AVGIN
+200 AAGIN
-205 KNSPNPT
+205 KSSPNPS
-212 GSSYYGKDAGGNLN
+212 GSSYYGRDAGGTLN

-234 FQPFRDT
+234 FQPFRNT
-241 VINAMGS
+241 VINTIGS
-248 AVLKEKCVTI
+248 DVLKEKCVI
-258 LDEYAA
+258 VLDEYAA
-264 NGNTCITS
+264 NGNTSITS
-272 MGITTNDPDVIR
+272 MGITAYDPDVIR
-284 LYQHLSSQ
+284 LYQHLSSE
-292 QTSLFNNIL
+292 QTSLLNKVL
-301 QRLGLLPDR
+301 QRLGLLPRR

-332 NNGDDYFKMTGV
+332 NNGDDFFKMSGV

-363 KSSTVNQEKTHV
+363 KSSSVNQEKIHV
-375 PTGHS
+375 PLGHS
-380 GKALWNNDEIANRIK
+380 GKALWKNDEISNRIK

-400 GWQVAIHTQGDR
+400 GWQVAVHTQGDR
-412 AISETLNAFEKS
+412 AISETLDAFEKS

-431 HRLEHCLLPSKKDI
+431 HRLEHCLLPSKKAI
-445 QRMSKL
+445 QRMVKL

-472 IIGRE
+472 IIGQE
-477 RTDKI
+477 RTDEI
-482 LPLKAAE
+482 LPLKSAE
-489 NNSLIFSLHADQPMF
+489 NNSLIFSIHADQPMF

-521 DGKIVGKSNKISVE
+521 YGNLFGKSNKIGVE

-582 DIHVLQTIVS
+582 DIHVLQTIVN
-592 GNIIYKKD
+592 GNIVYKKD

>member
-1 LKLLKGY
+1 
-8 HKDEINIRMKK
+8 MKK
-19 IIYTFAAIVVLL
+19 IIHSFVAIVALL
-31 LISFALEPSF
+31 LISFSLEPSF
-41 TPKGS
+41 TPNGS
-46 LYIYNGTVITLED
+46 LYIYNGTVITLEN
-59 EQPKANAVF
+59 EQPEANAVF
-68 VDKGIIVAVGSD
+68 VDEGKIVAVGSD
-80 PELRLHLKETTQLI
+80 PELRLHLKETTQII

-118 HGMIDLSGFTHENQN
+118 HGMIDLSGFTHDSQK
-133 EIWTHLESKIKNYSP
+133 EIWNHLESKINNYSP

-153 CKGLDVVLV
+153 CKGFDVVLV
-162 ADLEPPHIT
+162 EDLVPPHIT

-186 LSMHSFWGNSLAFS
+186 LSGHSYWGNSLAFS
-200 AVGIN
+200 AAGIN
-205 KNSPNPT
+205 KSSPNPS
-212 GSSYYGKDAGGNLN
+212 GSSYYGRDAGGTLN

-234 FQPFRDT
+234 FQPFRNT
-241 VINAMGS
+241 VINTIGS
-248 AVLKEKCVTI
+248 DVLKEKCVI
-258 LDEYAA
+258 VLDEYAA
-264 NGNTCITS
+264 NGNTSITS
-272 MGITTNDPDVIR
+272 MGITAYDPDVIR
-284 LYQHLSSQ
+284 LYQHLSSE
-292 QTSLFNNIL
+292 QTSLLNKVL
-301 QRLGLLPDR
+301 QRLGLLPRR

-332 NNGDDYFKMTGV
+332 NNGDDFFKMSGV

-363 KSSTVNQEKTHV
+363 KSSSVNQEKIHV
-375 PTGHS
+375 PLGHS
-380 GKALWNNDEIANRIK
+380 GKALWKNDEISNRIK

-400 GWQVAIHTQGDR
+400 GWQVAVHTQGDR
-412 AISETLNAFEKS
+412 AISETLDAFEKS

-451 GVSPSFHIN
+451 GVTPSFHIN
-460 HLWYYGEALEDH
+460 HLWYYGEALEDY

-504 ESNPLSL
+504 ESDPLSL

-521 DGKIVGKSNKISVE
+521 DGKIIGKPNKISVE

-541 TINAAWQ
+541 TIYAAWQ

-571 NPMMVDPEKIK
+571 NPMMVDPDKIK
-582 DIHVLQTIVS
+582 DIHVLQTIVN
-592 GNIIYKKD
+592 GNIIYNKD

>member
-1 LKLLKGY
+1 
-8 HKDEINIRMKK
+8 MKK
-19 IIYTFAAIVVLL
+19 IIHSFVPIVALL

-68 VDKGIIVAVGSD
+68 VDKGKIVAVGND
-80 PELRLHLKETTQLI
+80 PELRLHLKETTKLI

-118 HGMIDLSGFTHENQN
+118 HEMIDLSGFRHENQK
-133 EIWTHLESKIKNYSP
+133 EIWTHLESEIKNYAP
-148 GEWIL
+148 GEWIM

-162 ADLEPPHIT
+162 DDLEPPHIT

-186 LSMHSFWGNSLAFS
+186 LSMHSFWGNSLAFN
-200 AVGIN
+200 AAGIN
-205 KNSPNPT
+205 KNSPNPSE
-212 GSSYYGKDAGGNLN
+212 SSFYGKDASGSLN

-241 VINAMGS
+241 VINAMGKV
-248 AVLKEKCVTI
+248 VLKEKCVTV

-272 MGITTNDPDVIR
+272 MGITTNDPNVIR
-284 LYQHLSSQ
+284 LYQHLSSE
-292 QTSLFNNIL
+292 QTSLLNKVL
-301 QRLGLLPDR
+301 QRLGLLPRR

-316 FVFVRDDADHL
+316 FVFVRDDADYL

-332 NNGDDYFKMTGV
+332 NNGDDFFKMAGV

-363 KSSTVNQEKTHV
+363 KSSSVNQEKIHV
-375 PTGHS
+375 PLGHS
-380 GKALWNNDEIANRIK
+380 GKALWKNDEIANRIK

-400 GWQVAIHTQGDR
+400 GWQVAVHTQGDR
-412 AISETLNAFEKS
+412 AISETLDAFEKS

-431 HRLEHCLLPSKKDI
+431 HRLEHCLLPSKKAI
-445 QRMSKL
+445 QRMVKL

-460 HLWYYGEALEDH
+460 HLWYYGEALENH

-504 ESNPLSL
+504 ESDPLSL

-521 DGKIVGKSNKISVE
+521 YGNLFGKSNKIGVE

-556 SIKPGKYADFVIIDQ
+556 SIKPGKYADFVILDQ

-582 DIHVLQTIVS
+582 DIHVLQTIVN
-592 GNIIYKKD
+592 GNIVYKKD

>member
-1 LKLLKGY
+1 
-8 HKDEINIRMKK
+8 MKK
-19 IIYTFAAIVVLL
+19 IIHSFVAIVALL
-31 LISFALEPSF
+31 LISFSLEPSF
-41 TPKGS
+41 TPNGS
-46 LYIYNGTVITLED
+46 LYIYNGTVITLEN
-59 EQPKANAVF
+59 EQPEANAVF
-68 VDKGIIVAVGSD
+68 VDEGKIVAVGSD
-80 PELRLHLKETTQLI
+80 PELRLHLKETTQII

-118 HGMIDLSGFTHENQN
+118 HGMIDLSGFTHDSQK
-133 EIWTHLESKIKNYSP
+133 EIWNHLESKINNYSP

-153 CKGLDVVLV
+153 CKGFDVVLV
-162 ADLEPPHIT
+162 EDLVPPHIT

-186 LSMHSFWGNSLAFS
+186 LSGHSYWGNSLAFS
-200 AVGIN
+200 AAGIN
-205 KNSPNPT
+205 KSSPNPS
-212 GSSYYGKDAGGNLN
+212 GSSYYGRDAGGTLN

-234 FQPFRDT
+234 FQPFRNT
-241 VINAMGS
+241 VINTIGS
-248 AVLKEKCVTI
+248 DVLKEKCVI
-258 LDEYAA
+258 VLDEYAA
-264 NGNTCITS
+264 NGNTSITS
-272 MGITTNDPDVIR
+272 MGITAYDPDVIR
-284 LYQHLSSQ
+284 LYQHLSSE
-292 QTSLFNNIL
+292 QTSLLNKVL
-301 QRLGLLPDR
+301 QRLGLLPRR

-332 NNGDDYFKMTGV
+332 NYGDDFFKMSGV

-363 KSSTVNQEKTHV
+363 KSSSVNQEKIHV
-375 PTGHS
+375 PLGHS
-380 GKALWNNDEIANRIK
+380 GKALWKNDEISNRIK

-400 GWQVAIHTQGDR
+400 GWQVAVHTQGDR
-412 AISETLNAFEKS
+412 AISETLDAFEKS

-431 HRLEHCLLPSKKDI
+431 HRLEHCLLPSKKAI
-445 QRMSKL
+445 QRMVKL

-472 IIGRE
+472 IIGQE
-477 RTDKI
+477 RTDEI
-482 LPLKAAE
+482 LPLKSAE
-489 NNSLIFSLHADQPMF
+489 NNSLIFSIHADQPMF

-521 DGKIVGKSNKISVE
+521 YGNLFGKSNKIGVE

-556 SIKPGKYADFVIIDQ
+556 SIKPGKYADFVILDQ

-582 DIHVLQTIVS
+582 DIHVLQTIVN
-592 GNIIYKKD
+592 GNIVYKKD

>member
-1 LKLLKGY
+1 
-8 HKDEINIRMKK
+8 MKK
-19 IIYTFAAIVVLL
+19 IIHSFVAIVALL
-31 LISFALEPSF
+31 LISFSLEPSF
-41 TPKGS
+41 TPNGS
-46 LYIYNGTVITLED
+46 LYIYNGTVITLEN
-59 EQPKANAVF
+59 EQPEANAVF
-68 VDKGIIVAVGSD
+68 VDEGKIVAVGSD
-80 PELRLHLKETTQLI
+80 PELRLHLKETTQII

-118 HGMIDLSGFTHENQN
+118 HGMIDLSGFTHDSQK
-133 EIWTHLESKIKNYSP
+133 EIWNHLESKINNYSP
-148 GEWIL
+148 GKWIL
-153 CKGLDVVLV
+153 CKGFDVVLV
-162 ADLEPPHIT
+162 EDLVPPHIT

-186 LSMHSFWGNSLAFS
+186 LSGHSYWGNSLAFS
-200 AVGIN
+200 AAGIN
-205 KNSPNPT
+205 KSSPNPS
-212 GSSYYGKDAGGNLN
+212 GSSYYGRDAGGTLN

-234 FQPFRDT
+234 FQPFRNT
-241 VINAMGS
+241 VINTIGS
-248 AVLKEKCVTI
+248 DVLKEKCVI
-258 LDEYAA
+258 VLDEYAA
-264 NGNTCITS
+264 NGNTSITS
-272 MGITTNDPDVIR
+272 MGITAYDPDVIR
-284 LYQHLSSQ
+284 LYQHLSSE
-292 QTSLFNNIL
+292 QTSLLNKVL
-301 QRLGLLPDR
+301 QRLGLLPRR

-332 NNGDDYFKMTGV
+332 NNGDDFFKMSGV

-363 KSSTVNQEKTHV
+363 KSSSVNQEKIHV
-375 PTGHS
+375 PLGHS
-380 GKALWNNDEIANRIK
+380 GKALWKNDEISNRIK

-400 GWQVAIHTQGDR
+400 GWQVAVHTQGDR
-412 AISETLNAFEKS
+412 AISETLDAFEKS
-424 GIPKNSR
+424 GISKNSR
-431 HRLEHCLLPSKKDI
+431 HRLEHCLLPSKKAI
-445 QRMSKL
+445 QRMVKL

-472 IIGRE
+472 IIGQE
-477 RTDKI
+477 RTDEI
-482 LPLKAAE
+482 LPLKSAE
-489 NNSLIFSLHADQPMF
+489 NNSLIFSIHADQPMF

-521 DGKIVGKSNKISVE
+521 YGNLFGKSNKIGVE

-556 SIKPGKYADFVIIDQ
+556 SIKPGKYADFVILDQ

-582 DIHVLQTIVS
+582 DIHVLQTIVN
-592 GNIIYKKD
+592 GNIVYKKD

>member
-1 LKLLKGY
+1 
-8 HKDEINIRMKK
+8 MKK
-19 IIYTFAAIVVLL
+19 IIHSFIAIVALL
-31 LISFALEPSF
+31 LISFSLEPSF
-41 TPKGS
+41 TPNGS
-46 LYIYNGTVITLED
+46 LYIYNGTVITLEN
-59 EQPKANAVF
+59 EQPEANAVF
-68 VDKGIIVAVGSD
+68 VDEGKIVAVGSD
-80 PELRLHLKETTQLI
+80 PELRLHLKETTQII

-118 HGMIDLSGFTHENQN
+118 HGMIDLSGFTHDSQK
-133 EIWTHLESKIKNYSP
+133 EIWNHLESKINNYSP

-153 CKGLDVVLV
+153 CKGFDVVLV
-162 ADLEPPHIT
+162 EDLVPPHIT

-186 LSMHSFWGNSLAFS
+186 LSGHSYWGNSLAFS
-200 AVGIN
+200 AAGIN
-205 KNSPNPT
+205 KSSPNPS
-212 GSSYYGKDAGGNLN
+212 GSSYYGRDAGGTLN

-234 FQPFRDT
+234 FQPFRNT
-241 VINAMGS
+241 VINTIGS
-248 AVLKEKCVTI
+248 DVLKEKCVI
-258 LDEYAA
+258 VLDEYAA
-264 NGNTCITS
+264 NGNTSITS
-272 MGITTNDPDVIR
+272 MGITAYDPDVIR
-284 LYQHLSSQ
+284 LYQHLSSE
-292 QTSLFNNIL
+292 QTSLLNKVL
-301 QRLGLLPDR
+301 QRLGLLPRR

-332 NNGDDYFKMTGV
+332 NNGDDFFKMSGV

-363 KSSTVNQEKTHV
+363 KSSSVNQEKIHV
-375 PTGHS
+375 PLGHS
-380 GKALWNNDEIANRIK
+380 GKALWKNDEISNRIK

-400 GWQVAIHTQGDR
+400 GWQVAVHTQGDR
-412 AISETLNAFEKS
+412 AISETLDAFEKS

-431 HRLEHCLLPSKKDI
+431 HRLEHCLLPSKKAI
-445 QRMSKL
+445 QRMVKL

-472 IIGRE
+472 IIGQE
-477 RTDKI
+477 RTDEI
-482 LPLKAAE
+482 LPLKSAE
-489 NNSLIFSLHADQPMF
+489 NNSLIFSIHADQPMF

-521 DGKIVGKSNKISVE
+521 YGNLFGKSNKIGVE

-556 SIKPGKYADFVIIDQ
+556 SIKPGKYADFVILDQ

-582 DIHVLQTIVS
+582 DIHVLQTIVN
-592 GNIIYKKD
+592 GNIVYKKD

>member
-1 LKLLKGY
+1 
-8 HKDEINIRMKK
+8 MKK
-19 IIYTFAAIVVLL
+19 IIHSFVAIVALL

-41 TPKGS
+41 TPNGS
-46 LYIYNGTVITLED
+46 LYIYNGTVITLEN
-59 EQPKANAVF
+59 EQPEANAVF
-68 VDKGIIVAVGSD
+68 VDEGKIVAVGSD
-80 PELRLHLKETTQLI
+80 PELRLHLKETTQII

-118 HGMIDLSGFTHENQN
+118 HGMIDLSGFTHDSQK
-133 EIWTHLESKIKNYSP
+133 EIWNHLESKINNYSP

-153 CKGLDVVLV
+153 CKGFDVVLV
-162 ADLEPPHIT
+162 EDLVPPHIT

-186 LSMHSFWGNSLAFS
+186 LSGHSYWGNSLAFS
-200 AVGIN
+200 AAGIN
-205 KNSPNPT
+205 KSSPNPS
-212 GSSYYGKDAGGNLN
+212 GSSYYGRDAGGTLN

-234 FQPFRDT
+234 FQPFRNT
-241 VINAMGS
+241 VINTIGS
-248 AVLKEKCVTI
+248 DVLKEKCVI
-258 LDEYAA
+258 VLDEYAA
-264 NGNTCITS
+264 NGNTSITS
-272 MGITTNDPDVIR
+272 MGITAYDPDVIR
-284 LYQHLSSQ
+284 LYQHLSSE
-292 QTSLFNNIL
+292 QTSLLNKVL
-301 QRLGLLPDR
+301 QRLGLLPRR

-332 NNGDDYFKMTGV
+332 NNGDDFFKMSGV

-363 KSSTVNQEKTHV
+363 KSSSVNQEKIHV
-375 PTGHS
+375 PLGHS
-380 GKALWNNDEIANRIK
+380 GKALWKNDEISNRIK

-400 GWQVAIHTQGDR
+400 GWQVAVHTQGDR
-412 AISETLNAFEKS
+412 AISETLDAFEKS

-431 HRLEHCLLPSKKDI
+431 HRLEHCLLPSKKAI
-445 QRMSKL
+445 QRMVKL

-472 IIGRE
+472 IIGQE
-477 RTDKI
+477 RTDEI
-482 LPLKAAE
+482 LPLKSAE
-489 NNSLIFSLHADQPMF
+489 NNSLIFSIHADQPMF

-521 DGKIVGKSNKISVE
+521 YGNLFGKSNKIGVE

-556 SIKPGKYADFVIIDQ
+556 SIKPGKYADFVILDQ

-582 DIHVLQTIVS
+582 DIHVLQTIVN
-592 GNIIYKKD
+592 GNIVYKKD

>member
-1 LKLLKGY
+1 
-8 HKDEINIRMKK
+8 MKK

-212 GSSYYGKDAGGNLN
+212 GSSYYGKDADENLN

-248 AVLKEKCVTI
+248 AVLKEKCVTV

-284 LYQHLSSQ
+284 LYQHLSSEQ
-292 QTSLFNNIL
+292 ASLFNNIL

-395 QYDSV
+395 RYDSV

>member
-1 LKLLKGY
+1 
-8 HKDEINIRMKK
+8 MKK
-19 IIYTFAAIVVLL
+19 IIHSFVAIVALL

-68 VDKGIIVAVGSD
+68 VDKGKIVAVGND
-80 PELRLHLKETTQLI
+80 PELRLHLKETTKLI
-94 DLKGAT
+94 DSKGAT

-118 HGMIDLSGFTHENQN
+118 HEMIDLSGFRHENQK
-133 EIWTHLESKIKNYSP
+133 EIWTHLESEIKNYAP
-148 GEWIL
+148 GEWIM

-162 ADLEPPHIT
+162 DDLEPPHIT

-186 LSMHSFWGNSLAFS
+186 LSMHSFWGNSLAFN
-200 AVGIN
+200 AAGIN
-205 KNSPNPT
+205 KNSPNPSE
-212 GSSYYGKDAGGNLN
+212 SSFYGKDASGSLN

-241 VINAMGS
+241 VINAMGKV
-248 AVLKEKCVTI
+248 VLKEKCVTV

-272 MGITTNDPDVIR
+272 MGITTNDPNVIR
-284 LYQHLSSQ
+284 LYQHLSSE
-292 QTSLFNNIL
+292 QTSLLNKVL
-301 QRLGLLPDR
+301 QRLGLLPRR

-316 FVFVRDDADHL
+316 FVFVRDDADYL

-332 NNGDDYFKMTGV
+332 NNGDDFFKMAGV

-363 KSSTVNQEKTHV
+363 KSSSVNQEKIHV
-375 PTGHS
+375 PLGHS
-380 GKALWNNDEIANRIK
+380 GKALWKNDEIANRIK

-400 GWQVAIHTQGDR
+400 GWQVAVHTQGDR
-412 AISETLNAFEKS
+412 AISETLDAFEKS

-431 HRLEHCLLPSKKDI
+431 HRLEHCLLPSKKAI
-445 QRMSKL
+445 QRMVKL

-460 HLWYYGEALEDH
+460 HLWYYGEALENH

-504 ESNPLSL
+504 ESDPLSL

-521 DGKIVGKSNKISVE
+521 YGNLFGKSNKIGVE

-556 SIKPGKYADFVIIDQ
+556 SIKPGKYADFVILDQ
-571 NPMMVDPEKIK
+571 NPMMVDPEKIR
-582 DIHVLQTIVS
+582 DISVLQTIVS

>member
-1 LKLLKGY
+1 
-8 HKDEINIRMKK
+8 MKK
-19 IIYTFAAIVVLL
+19 IIHSFVAIVALL

-68 VDKGIIVAVGSD
+68 VDKGKIVAVGND
-80 PELRLHLKETTQLI
+80 PELRLHLKETTKLI

-118 HGMIDLSGFTHENQN
+118 HEMIDLSGFRHENQK
-133 EIWTHLESKIKNYSP
+133 EIWTHLESEIKNYAP
-148 GEWIL
+148 GEWIM

-162 ADLEPPHIT
+162 DDLEPPHIT

-186 LSMHSFWGNSLAFS
+186 LSMHSFWGNSLAFN
-200 AVGIN
+200 AAGIN
-205 KNSPNPT
+205 INSPNPSE
-212 GSSYYGKDAGGNLN
+212 SSFYGKDASGSLN

-241 VINAMGS
+241 VINAMGKV
-248 AVLKEKCVTI
+248 VLKEKCVTV

-272 MGITTNDPDVIR
+272 MGITTNDPNVIR
-284 LYQHLSSQ
+284 LYQHLSSE
-292 QTSLFNNIL
+292 QTSLLNKVL
-301 QRLGLLPDR
+301 QRLGLLPRR

-316 FVFVRDDADHL
+316 FVFVRDDADYL

-332 NNGDDYFKMTGV
+332 NNGDDFFKMAGV

-363 KSSTVNQEKTHV
+363 KSSSVNQEKIHV
-375 PTGHS
+375 PLGHS
-380 GKALWNNDEIANRIK
+380 GKALWKNDEIANRIK
-395 QYDSV
+395 RYDSV

-412 AISETLNAFEKS
+412 AISETLDAFEKS

-445 QRMSKL
+445 QRMAKL

-460 HLWYYGEALEDH
+460 HIWYYGEALEDH

-482 LPLKAAE
+482 LPLKAVE

-504 ESNPLSL
+504 ESDPLSL

-571 NPMMVDPEKIK
+571 NPMMVDPDKIK
-582 DIHVLQTIVS
+582 DIHVLQTIVN
-592 GNIIYKKD
+592 GNTIYKKD